1 MKKTEYFASN
11 HGAFNG
17 QGLETCIENAKQK
30 RDVFFEENKEII
42 AKIDR
47 EDIKVVSGNPS
58 NNYINNV
65 MVIIQVT
72 YYTK

>member
-11 HGAFNG
+11 HAAFNG
-17 QGLETCIENAKQK
+17 PGLESCIQSAKQK
-30 RDVFFEENKEII
+30 RDTFFEENKETI
-42 AKIDR
+42 AKIDS
-47 EDIKVVSGNPS
+47 EDIKVVAGNPS
-58 NNYINNV
+58 NNHIKNV

>member
-1 MKKTEYFASN
+1 MKRTEYFASN
-11 HGAFNG
+11 NAAFNG
-17 QGLETCIENAKQK
+17 QGLETCIKEAKQK
-30 RDVFFEENKEII
+30 RDVFLEENKENI
-42 AKIDR
+42 AKIDS

-58 NNYINNV
+58 NNHIKNV

>member
-11 HGAFNG
+11 HSAFSG
-17 QGLETCIENAKQK
+17 QGLETCIQIAKQK
-30 RDVFFEENKEII
+30 RDAFFEENKEAI

-47 EDIKVVSGNPS
+47 EDIKVVAGNPA